1 MDVPH
6 VQSCFPISISL
17 LVLHLTLCSINNIST
32 MNTAMKNIFAIATM
46 LAAMC
51 VTTAPEDFV
60 APFAAIRGS
69 MVDNAPIGDSM
80 ETPVSINLRFPS
92 FHQVNVEY
100 PYATS
105 KAKGLQASNDNVKVR
120 GVCHVLVILQMYDC
134 TGFQFRSDS
143 DYGIP
148 IPISTQHNH
157 TF

>member
-1 MDVPH
+1 
-6 VQSCFPISISL
+6 
-17 LVLHLTLCSINNIST
+17 

-105 KAKGLQASNDNVKVR
+105 KAKGLQASNDDVKVR
-120 GVCHVLVILQMYDC
+120 GVCHVLVILQEMYDC
-134 TGFQFRSDS
+134 HRFSIPFRLFQFQFRFQLNTIIPFNRTSGAFDS
-143 DYGIP
+143 PVLHYKL
-148 IPISTQHNH
+148 
-157 TF
+157 

>member
-1 MDVPH
+1 
-6 VQSCFPISISL
+6 
-17 LVLHLTLCSINNIST
+17 
-32 MNTAMKNIFAIATM
+32 MNTAMKIIFAIATM

-105 KAKGLQASNDNVKVR
+105 KVKGLQASNDNVKVR

-134 TGFQFRSDS
+134 HRFSIPFRLFQFQFRFQLNTIIPFNRTSGAFDS
-143 DYGIP
+143 PVLHYKL
-148 IPISTQHNH
+148 
-157 TF
+157 

>member
-1 MDVPH
+1 
-6 VQSCFPISISL
+6 
-17 LVLHLTLCSINNIST
+17 

-46 LAAMC
+46 LAIMC

-105 KAKGLQASNDNVKVR
+105 KVKGLQASNDDVKVR
-120 GVCHVLVILQMYDC
+120 GCMSCSCYFTRNVRLSPIFNSVPIVP
-134 TGFQFRSDS
+134 
-143 DYGIP
+143 IP